1 MRSQG
6 LSPDQETTLRTERL
20 YRRFAPVYDAVSVP
34 FSLWRWRKWQG
45 RVLPYARGLVLEV
58 GCGTGAL
65 MERLQAKGEVVG
77 MDLSQEML
85 ARAVRR
91 QRSRGLAVPLVCGD
105 VQDLPFRDGAFD
117 SVVSTFVINAVP
129 NLQDAL
135 REMLRVLKAG
145 GSLALICVGE
155 SKRGGW
161 ATRWAA
167 GLWRREG
174 DIIRDE
180 VGALRQLDVESVR
193 EDFGPFGTV
202 RLITAVKPGEGRSPG
217 AT

>member
-1 MRSQG
+1 MRSDR
-6 LSPDQETTLRTERL
+6 LSPDQETTLRTQRL

-34 FSLWRWRKWQG
+34 FSLWRWRKWQR
-45 RVLPYARGLVLEV
+45 RVLPHARGRVLEV

-65 MERLQAKGEVVG
+65 LERLLARGEVVG
-77 MDLSQEML
+77 LDLSREML

-91 QRSRGLAVPLVCGD
+91 QRSRGLPAPLVCGD
-105 VQDLPFRDGAFD
+105 AQHLPFRDGAFE

-135 REMLRVLKAG
+135 REMLRVLRVG
-145 GSLALICVGE
+145 GSLAFICVGE
-155 SKRGGW
+155 SERGGR

-167 GLWRREG
+167 AVWRREG

-180 VGALRQLDVESVR
+180 VGALRQLGVECVR

-202 RLITAVKPGEGRSPG
+202 HLITAVKPGAER
-217 AT
+217 ATGTP